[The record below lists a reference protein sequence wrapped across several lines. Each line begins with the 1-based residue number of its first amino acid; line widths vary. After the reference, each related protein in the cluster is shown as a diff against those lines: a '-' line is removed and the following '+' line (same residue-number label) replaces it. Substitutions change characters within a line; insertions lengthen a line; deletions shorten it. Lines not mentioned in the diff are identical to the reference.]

1 MMALRIGIMGGT
13 FDPIHSGHL
22 RISTETMRALAL
34 DRVMLLPAGDPPH
47 KHATSMYERLEM
59 CRLAALG
66 QDGLF
71 VSDAEVLRDGVTYT
85 ADTLSAFHR
94 DRPDV
99 DWYYI
104 IGADTLAVLD
114 SWRNLKL
121 VSSLCTF
128 AVCGRADADADQETM
143 RRLARDYGA
152 RFFLTGVS
160 GPDISSTEIRARRRA
175 GEDIS
180 SLVPARVAN
189 HIRRR
194 GLYLCDRSRDQILRA
209 LSETLK
215 PARYAH
221 TLGVAATARRLAP
234 RCGVET
240 GKADLA
246 ALLHDCAKSMRA
258 EEMRALI
265 TASSIETDAAELAA
279 ESVLHAPA
287 GMLLAQR
294 EFGVQDPEILSAIR
308 CHTLGGD
315 HMRALD
321 ELIYVSDFIE
331 PGRADFPGL
340 SEARRLAQTD
350 LHLAARRCAELT
362 AEYLRAQGLEP
373 HPRTLALM
381 QSSGTRPNK
390 A

>member
-1 MMALRIGIMGGT
+1 
-13 FDPIHSGHL
+13 
-22 RISTETMRALAL
+22 
-34 DRVMLLPAGDPPH
+34 
-47 KHATSMYERLEM
+47 
-59 CRLAALG
+59 
-66 QDGLF
+66 
-71 VSDAEVLRDGVTYT
+71 
-85 ADTLSAFHR
+85 
-94 DRPDV
+94 
-99 DWYYI
+99 
-104 IGADTLAVLD
+104 
-114 SWRNLKL
+114 
-121 VSSLCTF
+121 
-128 AVCGRADADADQETM
+128 
-143 RRLARDYGA
+143 
-152 RFFLTGVS
+152 
-160 GPDISSTEIRARRRA
+160 
-175 GEDIS
+175 
-180 SLVPARVAN
+180 
-189 HIRRR
+189 
-194 GLYLCDRSRDQILRA
+194 
-209 LSETLK
+209 
-215 PARYAH
+215 
-221 TLGVAATARRLAP
+221 
-234 RCGVET
+234 
-240 GKADLA
+240 
-246 ALLHDCAKSMRA
+246 
-258 EEMRALI
+258 MRALI